1 MADIQSQTLAR
12 LPTGQ
17 ASKVTLV
24 FDKDNWNLSAKR
36 VLGRKEVERRFF
48 RCKSETG
55 TKWFECGPALAN
67 SITEQVDRFI
77 ADARVDVK
85 KLREL
90 DIVVSRRGQGC
101 YSAAV
106 ASKPSEVPRI
116 SVWIRLAD
124 WLKSV
129 WCGSGK

>member
-48 RCKSETG
+48 RCKGETG

-77 ADARVDVK
+77 ADARVDTARLK
-85 KLREL
+85 EL
-90 DIVVSRRGQGC
+90 DITINRHSHGC
-101 YSAAV
+101 YSAIV
-106 ASKPSEVPRI
+106 TSKLSEVPRI
-116 SVWIRLAD
+116 GIWARFAG

-129 WCGSGK
+129 IGKTC